1 MPHAACCGPDEIW
14 GRRAGGASYPV
25 SGSIDAT
32 PIGGMNGRGWWG
44 YPGHLSF
51 SLVVTMSQVSPRP
64 FQVSFQETAMP
75 LLLKCGLKHA
85 RFRCRAKR
93 SQPHTGPAG
102 RVPET
107 GSAAGVS
114 RVCPPGESG
123 RESGWGQRPLP
134 QRFEG
139 PVLVS
144 GTQDGHRE
152 RRNASLPDSRKS
164 IGGRRRSGRDTPAH
178 ARRFESAAGSDT
190 LIEAARRLAGQAGA
204 VSFVD
209 IA

>member
-1 MPHAACCGPDEIW
+1 
-14 GRRAGGASYPV
+14 
-25 SGSIDAT
+25 
-32 PIGGMNGRGWWG
+32 MNGRGWWG
-44 YPGHLSF
+44 YLGHLSF
-51 SLVVTMSQVSPRP
+51 SLVMTMSQVSRRP
-64 FQVSFQETAMP
+64 FQVSFQETVMP

-102 RVPET
+102 RVPGNRQGGGIEF
-107 GSAAGVS
+107 

-123 RESGWGQRPLP
+123 RESGRGQRPLP

-139 PVLVS
+139 PILVS

-164 IGGRRRSGRDTPAH
+164 IGGRRRPGRDTPADAPE
-178 ARRFESAAGSDT
+178 ARSGRGFRYPDRSGAEIGRSY
-190 LIEAARRLAGQAGA
+190 RRSQFCRYRMSEGA
-204 VSFVD
+204 
-209 IA
+209 